1 MDKNNLLADVA
12 IRSGASVDM
21 NRPAFKSA
29 FSNAAGQRRTS
40 SAEHYGGLQ
49 AGRLTRGYPP
59 ISLEVETDLL
69 DYLSDNLA
77 LRAGG
82 GGDRHSS
89 IGPER
94 LVAGLPHGPFA
105 EAVLTT
111 DPVTGSPCVAFKV
124 RNEALQ
130 PRYVPHEAFLILR
143 LLLCRGGGCSVN
155 DSSKRLCEEPKRGY
169 GYVALFGGDDKI
181 GLMRLLLDTSLGEM
195 AMQHGPDGE
204 RGDYHC
210 HDPRFMV
217 KEDFEVEE
225 AKGRK
230 RKVPFRGRREAVE
243 AALKAY
249 DRTKSRSKSPLARKA
264 FEAALWQAFELYDVV
279 NGQA

>member
-12 IRSGASVDM
+12 IRSGASVNM

-29 FSNAAGQRRTS
+29 FSNAAGHRRTS

-59 ISLEVETDLL
+59 IPPEVETGLL

-77 LRAGG
+77 LGSGRNS
-82 GGDRHSS
+82 DRHS

-105 EAVLTT
+105 EAELTT
-111 DPVTGSPCVAFKV
+111 DPGTGSPCVAFKV

-130 PRYVPHEAFLILR
+130 PRYVSHETFLFMR
-143 LLLCRGGGCSVN
+143 LLLCRGGGCAVN
-155 DSSKRLCEEPKRGY
+155 DNSKRYCEQPKRGY
-169 GYVALFGGDDKI
+169 GYVTLFGGRDNI
-181 GLMRLLLDTSLGEM
+181 GLIRLELDTGRREL
-195 AMQHGPDGE
+195 AKQHGPDGE

-217 KEDFEVEE
+217 KERFEVEE

-230 RKVPFRGRREAVE
+230 SKVPFRGRQKAVE
-243 AALKAY
+243 TALKAF
-249 DRTKSRSKSPLARKA
+249 DRTKSRTKSPLTREA
-264 FEAALWQAFELYDVV
+264 FEVALWQSFDLYDLV